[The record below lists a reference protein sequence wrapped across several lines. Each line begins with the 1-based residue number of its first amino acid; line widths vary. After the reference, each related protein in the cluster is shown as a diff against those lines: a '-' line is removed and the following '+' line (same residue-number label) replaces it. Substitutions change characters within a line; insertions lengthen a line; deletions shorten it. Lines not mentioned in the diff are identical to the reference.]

1 MDEAFP
7 GIENINN
14 PKVLWIKR
22 LAWFMDANFKI
33 PFTNIRF
40 GLDPLLSLIP
50 GVGNIGTYLVS
61 AFLVW
66 QMQRNGASGKVY
78 LKMLG
83 NILLDVIISFIPILG
98 TIFDI
103 GYKANNRN
111 VNLLIEHYE
120 EGEHTGSGKGMLL
133 GLFLITIGVIF
144 GLIYGV
150 YKLFDLFFEFLG
162 TL

>member
-1 MDEAFP
+1 MDESFP
-7 GIENINN
+7 GLAQIDN
-14 PKVLWIKR
+14 PKVLWLKR

-33 PFTNIRF
+33 PYTNIRF
-40 GLDPLLSLIP
+40 GLDPILSLIP
-50 GVGNIGTYLVS
+50 GVGNIGTYLIGI
-61 AFLVW
+61 FLVW

-78 LKMLG
+78 LKMVG
-83 NILLDVIISFIPILG
+83 NVLLDAIISFIPVLG

-120 EGEHTGSGKGMLL
+120 EGDHKGSGLRML
-133 GLFLITIGVIF
+133 F
-144 GLIYGV
+144 GLLLLTFLVIAAMLYGV
-150 YKLFDLFFEFLG
+150 FKLFSLFFAYLG